1 MVSAEK
7 SYEYQSICPLL
18 QPSPTSLCSVPGAGV
33 LCIWAVPEE
42 QHSIVCSPPTTF
54 PGIPSLWCF
63 CKCLEKARNIL
74 GMYHN
79 WHFFF
84 LLFLWGIQIWMAEMT
99 TVLFPTALLLL
110 YCSTYCWTVY
120 VVLLLCWLMF
130 FSVKL
135 RPFVFVA
142 SSTVHSLHSR
152 HLLVLSLSKDVERLS
167 YWCALNHV
175 FYFNRAQL
183 WSLGTRWKIL
193 CGTIINIHKY
203 FQKWRQH
210 I

>member
-1 MVSAEK
+1 MYLGCSWRAVLHSMFAPYHF
-7 SYEYQSICPLL
+7 SRN
-18 QPSPTSLCSVPGAGV
+18 SLIMMFLKMLGEGQ
-33 LCIWAVPEE
+33 E
-42 QHSIVCSPPTTF
+42 HF
-54 PGIPSLWCF
+54 
-63 CKCLEKARNIL
+63 RNVTQL
-74 GMYHN
+74 A
-79 WHFFF
+79 FFF
-84 LLFLWGIQIWMAEMT
+84 LFLWGIQIWMAEMT

-120 VVLLLCWLMF
+120 VVLLLCWLMC

-193 CGTIINIHKY
+193 CGTIINILKY